1 MTPIEI
7 VQQAVANP
15 NRFQE
20 IACQLSE
27 FAPDFE
33 ATRWLCQAYRAGQV
47 TAAEAAYLL
56 GLLRHAAGYDTAKEI
71 LQGNFRHASE
81 KYAGEAMFLIRGQDA
96 YHDLRSLMLE
106 HPHILVRQGAASGL
120 ALFHT
125 ADIVPD
131 FLQAFYEGKLWPKD
145 VAFHVAGCHPSEEQ
159 LLSLLLAEDEQ
170 AQALGLHI
178 VEPLIAAE
186 NLPHCPG
193 EPVKKEVARLL
204 AAPAFRPKRKHV
216 RSLYLW
222 ATGQKTLRN
231 NY

>member
-7 VQQAVANP
+7 VQQAIIDQD
-15 NRFQE
+15 RFPE
-20 IACQLSE
+20 IAGQLRE

-47 TAAEAAYLL
+47 SAAQTAYLL
-56 GLLRHAAGYDTAKEI
+56 GCLRHETGYDTALQI
-71 LQGNFRHASE
+71 LQGNFRQSSE
-81 KYAGEAMFLIRGQDA
+81 VYAGEALFLIGGQNA

-120 ALFHT
+120 ALFRA
-125 ADIVPD
+125 ADVVPD

-145 VAFHVAGCHPSEEQ
+145 VALHVAGCHPSETQ
-159 LLSLLLAEDEQ
+159 LLSLLQAEDEQ

-186 NLPHCPG
+186 NLALGPG
-193 EPVKKEVARLL
+193 ESVKKEVARLL
-204 AAPAFRPKRKHV
+204 AAPVFRPKRKHV

-222 ATGQKTLRN
+222 AAGRKTLRN